1 MYDVTQR
8 STIIAMSE
16 KRTSSRKDNCKFWD
30 LDGNKLGDNKLQN
43 IKIGIRGEVFEEKLF
58 VMEEKVQ
65 ENLQEQKS
73 GSRFPS

>member
-1 MYDVTQR
+1 MG
-8 STIIAMSE
+8 
-16 KRTSSRKDNCKFWD
+16 
-30 LDGNKLGDNKLQN
+30 GNKLPN
-43 IKIGIRGEVFEEKLF
+43 IKIGIRGEAFEEKLF